1 QPTFAGGISGAA
13 SVGNWNPQSN
23 AMPEPEIADIT
34 MESVD
39 LTSSPTKIRSAP
51 SSPQKPQ
58 VTNYGSE
65 SDEGA
70 LAPLPLVPSWKQ
82 PSRVRR
88 RPRRAMSAPV
98 NEDSESGESAEGD
111 KYNGPRTLSN
121 HYTMHVNAPGPA
133 VQATSPYAP
142 HILLGY
148 VRVIFNTSL
157 VLGFLYI
164 LVVVIVTVRRDIED
178 KVSAYTGENAAEIQ
192 QCSSQYLLNKCDQAV
207 VPHMQQFCDEWEKCM
222 QRDASVVGRAR
233 VAAETLAEVVNG
245 FVEPI
250 SWKTLGFGVSTLAFL
265 VLFINVSASLMR
277 PAPPQPQPEY
287 QAPPYP
293 YHAPYAVMPPEWG
306 SIGWN
311 EGQGEPGPKMIR
323 ASSELPG
330 RERRSVSVRR

>member
-1 QPTFAGGISGAA
+1 M
-13 SVGNWNPQSN
+13 PQ
-23 AMPEPEIADIT
+23 PEIADVT
-34 MESVD
+34 MESID
-39 LTSSPTKIRSAP
+39 LTNSPKKMRSAP

-70 LAPLPLVPSWKQ
+70 LAPLPLVSSRKQ
-82 PSRVRR
+82 PNRVRR

-98 NEDSESGESAEGD
+98 EEDSESGESVGMD
-111 KYNGPRTLSN
+111 MYNGPRTLSN
-121 HYTMHVNAPGPA
+121 HYTMHVNAPGSA
-133 VQATSPYAP
+133 IQATSSYAP

-164 LVVVIVTVRRDIED
+164 LVVVLVTVRRDIED

-192 QCSSQYLLNKCDQAV
+192 QCVSQYLLNKCDKPV
-207 VPHMQQFCDEWEKCM
+207 VPHMEQFCDEWKKCM

-233 VAAETLAEVVNG
+233 IAAETLAEVVNG

-250 SWKTLGFGVSTLAFL
+250 SWKTLGFSISTLAFL
-265 VLFINVSASLMR
+265 VLFINVSASFMR
-277 PAPPQPQPEY
+277 PAPPPPQPEY

-306 SIGWN
+306 N
-311 EGQGEPGPKMIR
+311 MGQGEPGSKMIR
-323 ASSELPG
+323 ASSEVPG